1 MRAVT
6 QGKNVRRH
14 TAAALAAVVVV
25 LLALVFFLRP
35 PVLILTDAAF
45 DRIYGEKRAGA
56 AAGRLSL
63 AFFRRVKPVRVG
75 ENAGPDMVVFALE
88 TAAANP
94 YCVLVPYRY
103 ADGARRYAREFP
115 ETPVGVLGAE
125 APELSRE
132 NGEGSPLFF
141 SAGREDDMYRAG
153 RCAAILGGGG
163 TVLVYHN
170 GDPSAFR
177 PALEE
182 GLDGGAELRLLG
194 PGAEFENFDGVSC
207 VILGR
212 HSQPFTDNA
221 PDIPVILFS
230 WLDPALT
237 TRETKVIF
245 DDSPWAQAFEAVK
258 MTVRGKAA
266 SVPSRMILPWGRTA
280 GGEILERL
288 REVPRFYRK

>member
-1 MRAVT
+1 
-6 QGKNVRRH
+6 
-14 TAAALAAVVVV
+14 
-25 LLALVFFLRP
+25 
-35 PVLILTDAAF
+35 
-45 DRIYGEKRAGA
+45 
-56 AAGRLSL
+56 
-63 AFFRRVKPVRVG
+63 
-75 ENAGPDMVVFALE
+75 MVVFALE

-115 ETPVGVLGAE
+115 ETPVGVLGA
-125 APELSRE
+125 PELSRE
-132 NGEGSPLFF
+132 EGEDAPVFF
-141 SAGREDDMYRAG
+141 SASREDDMYRAG

-170 GDPSAFR
+170 GELSAFR

-182 GLDGGAELRLLG
+182 GLDGGAEFRFLG
-194 PGAEFENFDGVSC
+194 PGAEFENFDGISC

-212 HSQPFTDNA
+212 NSQLFTEKA

-237 TRETKVIF
+237 TRETKVVF

-258 MTVRGKAA
+258 MTVRGEAA
-266 SVPSRMILPWGRTA
+266 SIPSRMLLPWGRTA
-280 GGEILERL
+280 GGEIPERL
-288 REVPRFYRK
+288 REVSRFYRK